1 MPYLFPAVFKL
12 KGDGI
17 MRLIR
22 ARVQG
27 YRSIIDTGYFD
38 VEKDKTIFVGPNEA
52 GKTAVLQ
59 ALQKLNPPEN
69 TVMFDSLRDYPRSK
83 YDEDIK
89 NGKIKPN
96 EFTVVEGHFTLEDED
111 KKEIPKEYQDII
123 YVYGRRLD
131 NSTWHRLDNAP
142 EKMTFSE
149 IEKDLLKLCQHYK
162 STCQAKGESEAKQ
175 SAIQSGYDTVV
186 SGLSK
191 TSIIT
196 SDKAKKIAEWVKNNI
211 SYLADDDSTEEKR
224 YDKLIELLNKPIE
237 RFNVLK
243 LCEANLPKFILFSNY
258 FRIKPTL
265 HLRKLAERLEKKLLD
280 DEQYDYG
287 NICLLKFLGFTPK
300 ELADAGD
307 TSKFDLNRPE
317 QFEQYRAQLDKRE
330 YQLNAATLRLTN
342 AICTIWNPTKEDRD
356 ANKLRIKADGQYLKV
371 VVEDDLGVEVELDQR
386 SEGFQWMV
394 SFYVVFFAEASD
406 KHKNAI
412 LLLDEPGQSLH
423 ALKQAE
429 FRETLSK
436 LSEKNQT
443 IYTTHSP
450 FLVAANE
457 LDKVRVVEMTDRTIG
472 TKINVSLTASDSG
485 AMLPLQEALG
495 YDLAQ
500 SLFFHKKNLVLE
512 GLTDMWYLESLSD
525 LLKADG
531 KTGINEQI
539 ALIPANCASKVVYFA
554 TILHA
559 QSLKIA
565 ALLDS
570 DAEGEMASKQDTLVN
585 AVGAK
590 RILRTKDAYE
600 GEVATPEIED
610 MLRDTLLNIAKNDCG
625 WDAIT
630 IAQTQTKRPI
640 VDLLKSVA
648 KDDFSKYK
656 LAKAFIRWSRDH
668 TLNDLKSQEITQAE
682 TIISKI
688 NKALQ

>member
-1 MPYLFPAVFKL
+1 
-12 KGDGI
+12 
-17 MRLIR
+17 MRLIK

-27 YRSIIDTGYFD
+27 YRSIIDTEYFD
-38 VEKDKTIFVGPNEA
+38 IENDKTIFVGPNEA

-59 ALQKLNPPEN
+59 ALQKLNPPEG
-69 TVMFDSLRDYPRSK
+69 TTMFDPLRDYPRSK

-89 NGKIKPN
+89 NGKVVPS
-96 EFTVVEGHFTLEDED
+96 EYTVVEGHFALEDED
-111 KKEIPKEYQDII
+111 KMELPKQYQNIV
-123 YVYGRRLD
+123 YVFGRRLD
-131 NSTWHRLDNAP
+131 NSTWHRLDNSP
-142 EKMTFSE
+142 EKLTFSE

-162 STCQAKGESEAKQ
+162 STSQAKGEPEAKQ
-175 SAIQSGYDTVV
+175 TAIQSGYDAAILE
-186 SGLSK
+186 LSK

-196 SDKAKKIAEWVKNNI
+196 SAKAKRIAEWVKNNI
-211 SYLADDDSTEEKR
+211 SYLADDSTEEKR
-224 YDKLIELLNKPIE
+224 YDKLIDILDKPVE
-237 RFNVLK
+237 RQKVLEI
-243 LCEANLPKFILFSNY
+243 CEANLPKFILFSNY
-258 FRIKPTL
+258 FKIKPAL
-265 HLRKLAERLEKKLLD
+265 HLRKLADRIEKKMLD

-307 TSKFDLNRPE
+307 TSKFDLNKPE
-317 QFEQYRAQLDKRE
+317 QYEQYRAQLDKRD

-342 AICTIWNPTKEDRD
+342 AICDIWNPMKDDRD

-394 SFYVVFFAEASD
+394 SFYVVFFAEALD

-450 FLVAANE
+450 FLVGANE

-525 LLKADG
+525 LLKTDG

-539 ALIPANCASKVVYFA
+539 ALLPANCASKVVYFA

-559 QSLKIA
+559 QNLKIA

-570 DAEGEMASKQDTLVN
+570 DSEGELAAKQDTLVN

-590 RILRTKDAYE
+590 RILRTKDAYD
-600 GEVATPEIED
+600 GQVSNAEIED
-610 MLRDTLLNIAKNDCG
+610 LLRETLLNIAKDQCG
-625 WDAIT
+625 WDAIAV
-630 IAQTQTKRPI
+630 AQTQPKRPV
-640 VDLLKSVA
+640 VDIIKSVA
-648 KDDFSKYK
+648 KTDFSKYK

-668 TLNDLKSQEITQAE
+668 SLNDLQTTEITQAE
-682 TIISKI
+682 KLIEKI

>member
-1 MPYLFPAVFKL
+1 
-12 KGDGI
+12 
-17 MRLIR
+17 MRLTK

-38 VEKDKTIFVGPNEA
+38 VESDKTIFVGPNEA
-52 GKTAVLQ
+52 GKTAILQ
-59 ALQKLNPPEN
+59 ALQKLNAPEG
-69 TVMFDSLRDYPRSK
+69 TVLFDPLRDYPRSK

-89 NGKIKPN
+89 NGKVDPN
-96 EFTVVEGHFTLEDED
+96 KFTVVEGQFLLEDED
-111 KKEIPKEYQDII
+111 KEEIPEDYQNAL
-123 YVYGRRLD
+123 YVFGRRLD
-131 NSTWHRLDNAP
+131 NTTWHRLDNAP
-142 EKMTFSE
+142 KQLSFSD

-162 STCQAKGESEAKQ
+162 STSQEKLEPEAKQ
-175 SAIQSGYDTVV
+175 TAIQNGYDSVIT
-186 SGLSK
+186 GLQRA
-191 TSIIT
+191 TTIT
-196 SDKAKKIAEWVKNNI
+196 AEKAKKITDWIKNNV
-211 SYLADDDSTEEKR
+211 SYLADDNSAEEKR
-224 YDKLIELLNKPIE
+224 YDKLIELLEKPIE
-237 RFNVLK
+237 RAEVFKNCRK
-243 LCEANLPKFILFSNY
+243 RLPTFILFSNY
-258 FRIKPTL
+258 FRIRPVL
-265 HLRKLAERLEKKLLD
+265 HLRKLAERVDKKMLD

-307 TSKFDLNRPE
+307 TSKFDLNKPD
-317 QFEQYRAQLDKRE
+317 QYEQYRAQLDKRD
-330 YQLNAATLRLTN
+330 YQLNAATIRLTN
-342 AICTIWNPTKEDRD
+342 AICEIWNPNKDGRD
-356 ANKLRIKADGQYLKV
+356 ANKLRIKVDGQYLKV

-394 SFYVVFFAEASD
+394 SFYAVFFAEASD

-429 FRETLSK
+429 FIETLTK
-436 LSEKNQT
+436 LSNNNQT
-443 IYTTHSP
+443 LYTTHSP
-450 FLVAANE
+450 FLVGSNE
-457 LDKVRVVEMTDRTIG
+457 LDKVRVVEMIDRTVG
-472 TKINVSLTASDSG
+472 TKVNVSLTASDSG

-531 KTGINEQI
+531 KTGINDQI
-539 ALIPANCASKVVYFA
+539 ALIPANSASKVVYFA

-559 QSLKIA
+559 QNLKLA

-570 DAEGEMASKQDTLVN
+570 DAEGDTAAKQDTLVN

-590 RILRTKDAYE
+590 RILRTKDAYS
-600 GEVATPEIED
+600 GEVPNPEIED
-610 MLRDTLLNIAKNDCG
+610 ILRDTLLNIAKNECG
-625 WDAIT
+625 WDAIAV
-630 IAQTQTKRPI
+630 AQTQPKRPV
-640 VDLLKSVA
+640 VDVIKSVA
-648 KDDFSKYK
+648 KTDFSKYK

-668 TLNDLKSQEITQAE
+668 SMTDLQTTEIAQAE
-682 TIISKI
+682 KLIEKV